1 MSEQTKSDNLVP
13 TQAPL
18 NDKEDQEDNKPKKE
32 EIKLTKYRYIIV
44 IIYCLVNFSISV
56 HWISFA
62 SCADNFGKLY
72 GLNKFQVDAFSM
84 LFMIAYPITC
94 IPEAYIVDN
103 ISAQLG
109 LTLSAICCIIGA
121 GLKCLI
127 NKGIYFAYIGQ
138 GVIALFQAAISN
150 SPGKIAS
157 TWFDEGSRVLIT
169 TLCVVSDTIGVLVGY
184 LIHGFVFDDQLEGGE
199 QVEKPLNKDRFFWY
213 MAIEFFMSVAF
224 CVPMIIFMRSKPKHP
239 PSRSQRRYVSPPLRQ
254 SIGMLCNN
262 RNFIILFVSTI
273 SIVGFLNTFG
283 TICNSYL
290 KLYFFTDTQISYI
303 ASAANLFGIFSSGI
317 VSVIIDKNKKYKK
330 ILIIL
335 SLLSLIGMS
344 SITSIFEL
352 VDKKY
357 TQYICSALYIITI
370 SFITPIYTTSMD
382 YVIELTYPV
391 GESIS
396 EGIIMTG
403 NQLFGVVGTLI
414 CDFFMEY
421 VKGIRYL
428 PHLFFIF
435 LILISFICVLL
446 IKEELNR
453 HIKDIT
459 PSERDPEEEEHN
471 ERDTVEDNN
480 IESQKEEEV
489 QDNKEKLNIKEDKEE
504 GAQKEE

>member
-1 MSEQTKSDNLVP
+1 MSEQTNSEDNLVL
-13 TQAPL
+13 TQSPL
-18 NDKEDQEDNKPKKE
+18 DDKEYIEKKKKE
-32 EIKLTKYRYIIV
+32 EIRLTKYRYIIV

-62 SCADNFGKLY
+62 SCADNFGNLY
-72 GLNKFQVDAFSM
+72 KLNKFQVDAFSM
-84 LFMIAYPITC
+84 IFMIAYPITC

-109 LTLSAICCIIGA
+109 LTLSAISCIIGA

-184 LIHGFVFDDQLEGGE
+184 LIHGFVFDDQIEGGE
-199 QVEKPLNKDRFFWY
+199 KVEKPLNKDRFFWY
-213 MAIEFFMSVAF
+213 MAIEFIMSAVF
-224 CVPMIIFMRSKPKHP
+224 CLPMIIFMRNKPKHP

-254 SIGMLCNN
+254 SIGMLCHN
-262 RNFIILFVSTI
+262 RNFIILFISTI
-273 SIVGFLNTFG
+273 CIVGFLNTFG

-290 KLYFFTDTQISYI
+290 KLYYFTDTQISYI
-303 ASAANLFGIFSSGI
+303 ASAANLFGIISSGI
-317 VSVIIDKNKKYKK
+317 VSVIIDKNKKYKNT
-330 ILIIL
+330 LIIL

-344 SITSIFEL
+344 SITSLFEL
-352 VDKKY
+352 ADKKY
-357 TQYICSALYIITI
+357 TQYICSVLYIITV
-370 SFITPIYTTSMD
+370 SFITPVYTTSMD

-421 VKGIRYL
+421 VKEIRYL
-428 PHLFFIF
+428 PHLFFIC
-435 LILISFICVLL
+435 LLLISFICVLL

-453 HIKDIT
+453 HIKDTT
-459 PSERDPEEEEHN
+459 PSENDPEEEQHN
-471 ERDTVEDNN
+471 EEDKVEENK
-480 IESQKEEEV
+480 IESQKEEEEENKKKPNINE
-489 QDNKEKLNIKEDKEE
+489 NKEEE
-504 GAQKEE
+504 QKEE

>member
-1 MSEQTKSDNLVP
+1 
-13 TQAPL
+13 
-18 NDKEDQEDNKPKKE
+18 
-32 EIKLTKYRYIIV
+32 
-44 IIYCLVNFSISV
+44 
-56 HWISFA
+56 
-62 SCADNFGKLY
+62 
-72 GLNKFQVDAFSM
+72 
-84 LFMIAYPITC
+84 
-94 IPEAYIVDN
+94 
-103 ISAQLG
+103 
-109 LTLSAICCIIGA
+109 
-121 GLKCLI
+121 
-127 NKGIYFAYIGQ
+127 
-138 GVIALFQAAISN
+138 
-150 SPGKIAS
+150 
-157 TWFDEGSRVLIT
+157 
-169 TLCVVSDTIGVLVGY
+169 
-184 LIHGFVFDDQLEGGE
+184 
-199 QVEKPLNKDRFFWY
+199 
-213 MAIEFFMSVAF
+213 
-224 CVPMIIFMRSKPKHP
+224 
-239 PSRSQRRYVSPPLRQ
+239 
-254 SIGMLCNN
+254 
-262 RNFIILFVSTI
+262 
-273 SIVGFLNTFG
+273 
-283 TICNSYL
+283 
-290 KLYFFTDTQISYI
+290 
-303 ASAANLFGIFSSGI
+303 
-317 VSVIIDKNKKYKK
+317 
-330 ILIIL
+330 
-335 SLLSLIGMS
+335 MS

-489 QDNKEKLNIKEDKEE
+489 QDNKEKPNIKEDKEE